1 MGPMSCAV
9 WQSRGLLERA
19 LVGCFGTHQRF
30 LVAQQ
35 LDHLDFLD
43 ERIAQISAENTT
55 RTQPL
60 ATAVSRLDAIPG
72 VGQRTAEV
80 LGAEVGTNMER
91 FPTAD
96 HLASWAGMCPGNR
109 QSAGRQLNGKTR
121 KGSPWLRAA
130 LAECRAIGRA
140 HQGLFPPGAV
150 PAVGGTAG

>member
-1 MGPMSCAV
+1 
-9 WQSRGLLERA
+9 
-19 LVGCFGTHQRF
+19 
-30 LVAQQ
+30 
-35 LDHLDFLD
+35 
-43 ERIAQISAENTT
+43 
-55 RTQPL
+55 
-60 ATAVSRLDAIPG
+60 
-72 VGQRTAEV
+72 
-80 LGAEVGTNMER
+80 MER